1 MSQIP
6 ICLSSKDVSFSSN
19 QVNNATSPVVPTSM
33 APFSPQMGAVPG
45 SKGMETTPQ
54 GVLLAENFE
63 DVKKFMSDYKFD
75 FENIALFSD
84 VKLEKL
90 IGY

>member
-1 MSQIP
+1 
-6 ICLSSKDVSFSSN
+6 
-19 QVNNATSPVVPTSM
+19 M